1 MFVTSL
7 LLAAGLVLVTCAV
20 QFWGLVGLSWV
31 MRRHYMRHPDQLT
44 GLASQGATIIMVVMG
59 LFFLHTIQIWLY
71 ALTYLAIGE
80 FDTLEPALYFSTST
94 FTTVGFGDLVL
105 AENWRMLAAAESA
118 NGFLL
123 IGWSTAFLVAVTA
136 RVRIFEA
143 EIGQSDDK
151 KTA

>member
-1 MFVTSL
+1 MAEPRSSRLAVRLALSFL
-7 LLAAGLVLVTCAV
+7 LPTVIGLAAIGVVAQDDWV
-20 QFWGLVGLSWV
+20 QIVPSGEGQWDVWPAE
-31 MRRHYMRHPDQLT
+31 RHFYMRSRDL
-44 GLASQGATIIMVVMG
+44 LSR
-59 LFFLHTIQIWLY
+59 
-71 ALTYLAIGE
+71 
-80 FDTLEPALYFSTST
+80 
-94 FTTVGFGDLVL
+94 DLVL

-151 KTA
+151 KAV